1 MARKVEV
8 DIKTRGADKASR
20 DLGKVDKGLGRLA
33 KSAGVAAAGFFGAR
47 ALISG
52 FQSMIDVTKQ
62 QVLVE
67 AQLNAVLK
75 STASVAGVTAKE
87 LTRMATALQKQTRF
101 GDEAIIKAQS
111 LMLTFTKVGKDV
123 FPDAIETVL
132 NMSEAMGQDLQ
143 QGVIQVGKAL
153 NDPILGVTALRR
165 VGVQLSA
172 QQEQQVRDFV
182 AVNDIASAQKI
193 ILSELETQFGGVA
206 KAAGETLG
214 GSLDQMSNA
223 VGDAGESLGEL
234 LSPAIISIANGFT
247 TAAEKVSGFFKS
259 LRETELETTIR
270 ELAELGI
277 NVEKLEKIRTERIQ
291 FDLLKELSGKKSITE
306 ITKENVDL
314 EKQMEDAANKRAEAA
329 EEIDKLERA
338 GLDTIEKVSGR
349 GDRII
354 EQNTEAYQKQL
365 DANQAAED
373 DYLLLLR
380 KLEANYELLGQYDQL
395 KIVQEQIA
403 SFQKEG
409 VDSGEDGGDAEK
421 VKATASEAFKKNSKD
436 ASTSLLASAIQ
447 GKEMANAGED
457 FTKSVALAVI
467 QLIAQLAIEKRITDE
482 KKQQARLATVGKI
495 FGFGFQTGGSFINK
509 FPTGGSFNVNKR
521 TTLPTNPPAIVGDN
535 GSAMERIDITPLPA
549 PPRASDRNINIYI
562 SAPLVDE
569 TVVDHIIP
577 AIRRAEKLNL

>member
-1 MARKVEV
+1 MAKRVEV

-33 KSAGVAAAGFFGAR
+33 KSAGIAAAGFFGAR

-52 FQSMIDVTKQ
+52 FQSLIDVTKQ
-62 QVLVE
+62 QALVE

-75 STASVAGVTAKE
+75 STAGVAGLTAKE
-87 LTRMATALQKQTRF
+87 LTGMASALQKQTRF

-165 VGVQLSA
+165 VGVQLSK
-172 QQEQQVRDFV
+172 QQEDLVRKFTETG
-182 AVNDIASAQKI
+182 DIASAQKI
-193 ILSELETQFGGVA
+193 ILEELETQFGGVA

-214 GSLDQMSNA
+214 GSLDQMKNA
-223 VGDAGESLGEL
+223 VGDAGEAIGEA
-234 LSPAIISIANGFT
+234 LSPAIIGVSGFFTDAAIA
-247 TAAEKVSGFFKS
+247 VSGFFKR
-259 LRETELETTIR
+259 LTETNLETTIR
-270 ELAELGI
+270 ELGELGAETSKLEQI
-277 NVEKLEKIRTERIQ
+277 RAKRIEFDLRMELIGTKSISEAKAQNVE
-291 FDLLKELSGKKSITE
+291 
-306 ITKENVDL
+306 L
-314 EKQMEDAANKRAEAA
+314 EKQLNEQIAIKETAAI
-329 EEIDKLERA
+329 EIDKLEA
-338 GLDTIEKVSGR
+338 KGLKRINQKTGLGSIEL
-349 GDRII
+349 
-354 EQNTEAYQKQL
+354 ETEYQKQEL
-365 DANQAAED
+365 ADAEYRRLLEMIEANAIILKNNEQLLLVREKIAAFEAEAADSGDKGGKAED
-373 DYLLLLR
+373 
-380 KLEANYELLGQYDQL
+380 KKA
-395 KIVQEQIA
+395 KA
-403 SFQKEG
+403 SDVF
-409 VDSGEDGGDAEK
+409 V
-421 VKATASEAFKKNSKD
+421 KNSKD
-436 ASTSLLASAIQ
+436 ASTSLLASAVQ
-447 GKEMANAGED
+447 GREMESAQKE
-457 FTKSVALAVI
+457 FTKSVGLALI
-467 QLIAQLAIEKRITDE
+467 QLIAQLAIEKRITGE